1 MEPADH
7 PLVAALPEPVRAD
20 LVAQLRRVSHSVGT
34 VILAEGTLS
43 TDFFLMFEGTVEI
56 VRGGE
61 VVGTVE
67 AGSFFGELGAQDA
80 GPGYAMARNATV
92 RALTAVEL
100 GVLDEAAFTRFLRSV
115 PEFRDAIHATTGRQ
129 AQVPAGRIDGTFDR
143 RSAAGPGAAGLCG

>member
-1 MEPADH
+1 M
-7 PLVAALPEPVRAD
+7 
-20 LVAQLRRVSHSVGT
+20 AQVRRVSHPAGAIV
-34 VILAEGTLS
+34 LAEGTLS
-43 TDFFLMFEGTVEI
+43 TDFFLILEGTVEI

-67 AGSFFGELGAQDA
+67 AGSFVGEFGAQDA

-100 GVLDEAAFTRFLRSV
+100 GVLDEEAFTAVFRSV

-129 AQVPAGRIDGTFDR
+129 G
-143 RSAAGPGAAGLCG
+143 

>member
-1 MEPADH
+1 MKPAEH
-7 PLVAALPEPVRAD
+7 PLVTVLPEAVRAD
-20 LVAQLRRVSHSVGT
+20 LVAQVTRVSHSAGA

-43 TDFFLMFEGTVEI
+43 TDFFLILDGTVEI

-61 VVGTVE
+61 VVAMLE

-100 GVLDEAAFTRFLRSV
+100 GVLDEAAFTAVFRSA
-115 PEFRDAIHATTGRQ
+115 PEFREAMHATSDRQ
-129 AQVPAGRIDGTFDR
+129 G
-143 RSAAGPGAAGLCG
+143 